1 MVTVFPLLFYLE
13 DQIVDSVQDVRKQ
26 IDDIWLTIQD
36 YRVNFLIFFMFI
48 VGSTPNAGSAFTN
61 FLLGPLKFTDEQ
73 YMYIDQLVHEQY
85 VPILDTYGSVAM
97 NQNLDVVPL

>member
-36 YRVNFLIFFMFI
+36 YRVNFLTLDLIQLIQVVGDHSSFHRLLHPTMPFLIIVSCNNVLYTTFLFYQHCNYICNLHISTCIVSVIF
-48 VGSTPNAGSAFTN
+48 
-61 FLLGPLKFTDEQ
+61 
-73 YMYIDQLVHEQY
+73 
-85 VPILDTYGSVAM
+85 
-97 NQNLDVVPL
+97 